1 MTLEWSPEF
10 ADPEERVSWHLLT
23 DLRVSWWFGDTGRN
37 AQRLSCE
44 EGGEGEDGRAGER
57 KGMKGKG
64 GEKKR
69 ERKAEGMQGVG
80 RMGREK
86 ERREGME

>member
-44 EGGEGEDGRAGER
+44 EGGEGEDGRGGRWERRER

-69 ERKAEGMQGVG
+69 ERGQRG
-80 RMGREK
+80 
-86 ERREGME
+86 